1 MANYNIIREICKLKG
16 LTLKDLSE
24 KTKISET
31 GIQKILNSDSTKV
44 KTLEK
49 IAYALEIPI
58 SKFFPDDPNFSIYF
72 NQSDRRNIEA
82 QIISNGLEKYK
93 LQILSDLNFIDT
105 DIKGKFTEIDRTISS
120 VSKEHII
127 NLVFVKY
134 LMKLG
139 HESEL
144 SQIWKNIEQKEQIIE
159 DKQQIIEFL
168 NEKIK
173 SLKEQSAI
181 KS

>member
-1 MANYNIIREICKLKG
+1 MANLFIIRSLCKRKG
-16 LTLKDLSE
+16 ITLSRLASDLDITFSGLQSLLS
-24 KTKISET
+24 KNTTRI
-31 GIQKILNSDSTKV
+31 D
-44 KTLEK
+44 TLEK
-49 IAYALEIPI
+49 IAAYLEVPI
-58 SKFFPDDPNFSIYF
+58 SAFFPDDPRSTVYF
-72 NQSDRRNIEA
+72 DESDRKNIED
-82 QIISNGLEKYK
+82 QINSNGLEKYK

-120 VSKEHII
+120 VSKEHLI

-173 SLKEQSAI
+173 SLKEQSAT

>member
-49 IAYALEIPI
+49 IASALEIPI
-58 SKFFPDDPNFSIYF
+58 SQFFPDDPNFSIYF
-72 NQSDRRNIEA
+72 DESDRKNIEN
-82 QIISNGLEKYK
+82 QIILNGLEKYRYE
-93 LQILSDLNFIDT
+93 ILNDLNFIDT
-105 DIKGKFTEIDRTISS
+105 DIKGKFIEVDRQICT

-127 NLVFVKY
+127 NLAFVKV

-139 HESEL
+139 HDKETEQL
-144 SQIWKNIEQKEQIIE
+144 RKYIEEKEQMVE

-168 NEKIK
+168 NEKMK
-173 SLKEQSAI
+173 SLKEQAGG